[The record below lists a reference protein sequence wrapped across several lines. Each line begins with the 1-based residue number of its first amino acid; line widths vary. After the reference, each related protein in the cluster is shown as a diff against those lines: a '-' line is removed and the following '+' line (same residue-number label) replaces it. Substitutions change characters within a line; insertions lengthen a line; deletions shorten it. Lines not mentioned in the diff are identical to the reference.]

1 MIKIQSDLPQDLQPG
16 INGETFTLIGK
27 GVTEVPEELGRAWL
41 PLPLESGHRPPGRCA
56 RTAPAMRG
64 RK

>member
-41 PLPLESGHRPPGRCA
+41 AQFAHTGPVADGLIREVKEA
-56 RTAPAMRG
+56 KRG